1 MKITFEYGFINEAP
15 RRGSFGSVS
24 AARRAAVGLLASPRL
39 RFLSVSS
46 DDNTLNISYSN
57 FNN

>member
-1 MKITFEYGFINEAP
+1 MKITFEYGFANDAP
-15 RRGSFGSVS
+15 RRGSFASVS